1 VTRISVVQSSKI
13 VAALYFLYGGFY
25 TVAGVFM
32 LIFREGEAKVA
43 GIFLLFMPLLSGVM
57 GFVFC
62 ALSCWVYN
70 MLAKVVG
77 GFEFELDEV
86 GE

>member
-1 VTRISVVQSSKI
+1 M
-13 VAALYFLYGGFY
+13 YFLFGGFY

-32 LIFREGEAKVA
+32 LIFGEGEAKVT
-43 GIFLLFMPLLSGVM
+43 GIVFLFMPLIMGVM
-57 GFVFC
+57 GFIFF

-77 GFEFELDEV
+77 GVEFELDEV